1 MDLLIAKQNS
11 NYQMFSGINAHIM
24 PRKFEIKNEI
34 RRNVLE
40 ENQKEHILIQRI
52 FVLLASIVS
61 TILDY
66 LRVIDGN
73 FLISYYSYYF

>member
-1 MDLLIAKQNS
+1 
-11 NYQMFSGINAHIM
+11 M

-52 FVLLASIVS
+52 FVLLAPIVS

>member
-1 MDLLIAKQNS
+1 
-11 NYQMFSGINAHIM
+11 M